1 MKQLA
6 TLCLSLALTLSA
18 AAQTATGSF
27 TANGKKTALSH
38 VTAIRTKD
46 GNVRVVVSDKAI
58 TAAQLADDFAMHD
71 MKDLTGV
78 SVEITP
84 DGQIP
89 TGTFYSPLVTKIG
102 LSFIRNRQSQLD

>member
-84 DGQIP
+84 EGQIP
-89 TGTFYSPLVTKIG
+89 TGTFYSPLFT
-102 LSFIRNRQSQLD
+102 NRGEALDGEG